1 MTIRKRIGLI
11 LPSCNTAAEPD
22 YRMVAPDGVTIHTHR
37 MFIGNEGPMSEI
49 MDRMNEDMEQAARY
63 LSTANVDLIVYACTT
78 GSFYRGWGFDQE
90 MIKTIEDIG
99 GVPVVATATAAAE
112 ALKVQGAEKVS
123 VTTPYP
129 DWSNERLAEYYRAA
143 GFEVLNVDGE
153 PNVVA
158 AGGYAIS
165 DRDPEEI
172 LEFSTEKCQPEAD
185 AHFCSC
191 TAWRSLEVAAEL
203 ERRLSRPVVTSNQA
217 TIWASFKRLDIDP
230 RPGFGSLLDS
240 LVKAPV

>member
-1 MTIRKRIGLI
+1 MAIRKRIGLV
-11 LPSCNTAAEPD
+11 LPSSNTAAEPD
-22 YRMVAPDGVTIHTHR
+22 FRMAAPDDVTIHTHR
-37 MFIGNEGPMSEI
+37 MFIAGEGPMSEI
-49 MDRMNEDMEQAARY
+49 MDRMNQDMEKAARY
-63 LSTANVDLIVYACTT
+63 LATAGVDLVVYACTT

-90 MIKTIEDIG
+90 MIRTIEGIA
-99 GVPVVATATAAAE
+99 GVPAVATATAAAE
-112 ALKVQGAEKVS
+112 ALRFQGAARVS

-129 DWSNERLAEYYRAA
+129 EWSNERLAEYYAAA

-172 LEFSTEKCQPEAD
+172 LDFSVQQCRPEAD

-191 TAWRSLEVAAEL
+191 TAWRSLEIAAEL

-230 RPGFGSLLDS
+230 KPGLGSLIDS

>member
-1 MTIRKRIGLI
+1 MSIRKRIGLI
-11 LPSCNTAAEPD
+11 LPSSNTAAEPD
-22 YRMVAPDGVTIHTHR
+22 YRMAAPDDVTIHTHR
-37 MFIGNEGPMSEI
+37 MFIAGEGPMSEV
-49 MDRMNEDMEQAARY
+49 MDRMNEDMEKAARY

-90 MIKTIEDIG
+90 MINTIQEIA
-99 GVPVVATATAAAE
+99 GVPAVATATAAAE
-112 ALKVQGAEKVS
+112 ALKHQGASKVS

-129 DWSNERLAEYYRAA
+129 QWSNDRLAEYYAEA
-143 GFEVLNVDGE
+143 GFQVLNVDGE

-158 AGGYAIS
+158 AGSYAIS
-165 DRDPEEI
+165 DQDPEDI
-172 LEFSTEKCQPEAD
+172 LDFSVRQCKPEAD

-203 ERRLSRPVVTSNQA
+203 ERRISRPVVTSNQA

>member
-1 MTIRKRIGLI
+1 MIR
-11 LPSCNTAAEPD
+11 
-22 YRMVAPDGVTIHTHR
+22 
-37 MFIGNEGPMSEI
+37 
-49 MDRMNEDMEQAARY
+49 
-63 LSTANVDLIVYACTT
+63 
-78 GSFYRGWGFDQE
+78 
-90 MIKTIEDIG
+90 TIEEIA
-99 GVPVVATATAAAE
+99 GVPAIATATAAAE
-112 ALKVQGAEKVS
+112 ALKFQGATKVS

-129 DWSNERLAEYYRAA
+129 EWSNERLGEYYAAA
-143 GFEVLNVDGE
+143 GFDVLNVDGE

-158 AGGYAIS
+158 AGSYAIS

-172 LEFSTEKCQPEAD
+172 LEFSERQCRPEAD

-191 TAWRSLEVAAEL
+191 TAWRSLEVAGEL

-230 RPGFGSLLDS
+230 KPGFGSLIDS

>member
-1 MTIRKRIGLI
+1 MAIRKRIGLI
-11 LPSCNTAAEPD
+11 LPSSNTAAEPD
-22 YRMVAPDGVTIHTHR
+22 FRMAAPDDVTIHTHR
-37 MFIGNEGPMSEI
+37 MFIAGEGPMSEI
-49 MDRMNEDMEQAARY
+49 MDRMNEDMEKAARY
-63 LSTANVDLIVYACTT
+63 LATAGMDLVVYACTT

-90 MIKTIEDIG
+90 MIRTIEGIA
-99 GVPVVATATAAAE
+99 GVPTVATATAAAE
-112 ALKVQGAEKVS
+112 ALRSQGAARVS

-129 DWSNERLAEYYRAA
+129 EWSNERLAEYYTDA

-172 LEFSTEKCQPEAD
+172 LEFSVQQCRPEAD

-191 TAWRSLEVAAEL
+191 TAWRSLEIAAEL

-230 RPGFGSLLDS
+230 KPGLGSLIDS